1 MTPQEIEALTATRQ
15 VDHPRLLRM
24 QLQPEP
30 GQHQAHPLSRRL
42 DRRLRVAHD
51 HEVVGVTHQRP
62 QVRPPVL
69 PDPVEDMQV
78 DVRQQRRDDA
88 PLRSPR
94 KSPLHLPVVQHGD
107 VPDAVELR

>member
-51 HEVVGVTHQRP
+51 HGVSRP
-62 QVRPPVL
+62 GESHPRALAELYVNVSAHTAPIIQPPASL
-69 PDPVEDMQV
+69 NGFAWLDGSS
-78 DVRQQRRDDA
+78 RTR
-88 PLRSPR
+88 
-94 KSPLHLPVVQHGD
+94 G
-107 VPDAVELR
+107 